1 MKLNEAAS
9 IEDRARLHEDGF
21 VTFRLAGQWLGIPVV
36 LIQEVLTT
44 QAVSSV
50 PRSPRE
56 VAGFLNL
63 RGQIVT
69 AVDLRACLG
78 LPPATED
85 AAPGMNVVVRDGD
98 EFFSL
103 MVDSVGDVVEVE
115 ADRVEPAPKTLPGVW
130 RDVCCGVIQ
139 MEEELLVILD
149 VDQILGT
156 GQTRAA

>member
-1 MKLNEAAS
+1 MKPNDS
-9 IEDRARLHEDGF
+9 VTVDDRARLHEDGF
-21 VTFRLAGQWLGIPVV
+21 VTFRLADQWLGIPVV

-44 QAVSSV
+44 QAVASV

-78 LPPATED
+78 LPDAEED
-85 AAPGMNVVVRDGD
+85 AEPGMNVVVRDGE

-103 MVDSVGDVVEVE
+103 MVDSVGDVVAVE

-130 RDVCCGVIQ
+130 RDSCSGVIQ
-139 MEEELLVILD
+139 MAEELLVILD
-149 VDQILGT
+149 VDRILGAE
-156 GQTRAA
+156 QSRAA